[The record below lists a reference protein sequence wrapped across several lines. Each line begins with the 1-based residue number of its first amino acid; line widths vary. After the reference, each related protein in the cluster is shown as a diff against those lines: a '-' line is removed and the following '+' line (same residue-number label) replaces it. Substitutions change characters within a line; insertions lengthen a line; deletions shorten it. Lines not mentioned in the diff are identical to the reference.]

1 MTDPIGA
8 RIEAMWLLLRQ
19 QDGDLGVPLASFQ
32 HRVDEVLSGGE
43 PPRSLEALD
52 RLVLPDL
59 YLVLGCL
66 AGNDRAIRLFM
77 QRFGTY
83 LTRLCQRYAPTG
95 AIAEDVE
102 AQLVA
107 TLFTPRQV
115 DDPTSARLYAYRG
128 AGTLQGWLRVTARR
142 LVIDLLRRQRAEGDA
157 PRLDQLAAPNARHD
171 AQLEVSHATR
181 LLTPVFTE
189 CVAELSEADRALLRR
204 YYRDGDVLRE
214 IGADLGIDTS
224 SVFRRIG
231 QARDKIWKRFQRRA
245 RTELGLSE
253 RDLRSLLGSLAAGL
267 DLDDL
272 FATALALFGPPLL

>member
-128 AGTLQGWLRVTARR
+128 AGTLQGGCGSRRGASSSTCCGASARR
-142 LVIDLLRRQRAEGDA
+142 AM
-157 PRLDQLAAPNARHD
+157 PAARPARGPGRRHD

-231 QARDKIWKRFQRRA
+231 QARDKI
-245 RTELGLSE
+245 
-253 RDLRSLLGSLAAGL
+253 
-267 DLDDL
+267 
-272 FATALALFGPPLL
+272 